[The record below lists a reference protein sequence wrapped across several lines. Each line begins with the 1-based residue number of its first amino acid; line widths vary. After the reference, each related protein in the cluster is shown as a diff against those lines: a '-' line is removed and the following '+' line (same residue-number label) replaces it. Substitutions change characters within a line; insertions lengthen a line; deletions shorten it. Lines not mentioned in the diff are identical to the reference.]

1 MFKFFRGNHP
11 IVAEPIPERVA
22 DVQSTIRSGLQVH
35 AQGERRVQSV
45 RLADDLASVH
55 EQITEAQLPTVDE
68 TTDIRAFFSGVD
80 RDLQRTR
87 KTVEVVEDSLQIGL
101 GHSKLARIAMTG
113 AQLNSGVALV
123 IAGHNLLISADKLD
137 RAHTSIGSIKDIAA
151 ERFHDFYRALGLFGV
166 EAILFT
172 TPINYR
178 MAWKGTRYLNNKFLY
193 SLRHSGFSGS
203 VDVAL
208 KGLHRLLLSE
218 IHYAIRGILPAALRT
233 PDEFVTYLTSMAT
246 QTIAI
251 LREFSD
257 LRLEGIPAKAEEVIH
272 EYRTFAQNTYEIVTA
287 DVDFESII
295 QNVVKQFAGDI
306 DLFSVSS
313 PYENSNL

>member
-1 MFKFFRGNHP
+1 MFKFFRGDHP

-22 DVQSTIRSGLQVH
+22 DVQSKIQSGLRIH
-35 AQGERRVQSV
+35 ARGERRVQSV
-45 RLADDLASVH
+45 RLADELASVH
-55 EQITEAQLPTVDE
+55 EQITDTQLPTVDE
-68 TTDIRAFFSGVD
+68 TTDTRSFFSGVD

-113 AQLNSGVALV
+113 AQLSSGVALV

-137 RAHTSIGSIKDIAA
+137 QAHTSIGSVQDIAA
-151 ERFHDFYRALGLFGV
+151 KRFHDFYRALGLFV
-166 EAILFT
+166 AEAILFT
-172 TPINYR
+172 TPLNYR
-178 MAWKGTRYLNNKFLY
+178 MAWRGTRFLNNRFLY

-208 KGLHRLLLSE
+208 KGLHRLMLSE

-246 QTIAI
+246 QTLVI
-251 LREFSD
+251 LRKFSD
-257 LRLEGIPAKAEEVIH
+257 LKLENIPAKAEEVIH
-272 EYRTFAQNTYEIVTA
+272 EYQTFAENTYGVVTA

-295 QNVVKQFAGDI
+295 QDVITQFSGDI

-313 PYENSNL
+313 PNKNTNL